1 MERKA
6 GQQSMTEED
15 VERLLSLAAD
25 RSNEARKELFHAIV
39 DFFLPEKY
47 RLTEHQRALM
57 SDVLAKLV
65 KTIEMDVRRN
75 LAEMLLRSEIDLPEL
90 ERMLANDEIEV
101 ARPLLENSKVLRDA
115 DLIEIVKTRSDQH
128 RLAIAMRD
136 HLSETVTDALIAH
149 GSTDVIEALIRNED
163 AVLSRRAMEY
173 LVAES
178 RRLDRFQEPLLSRS
192 DLPPELAHRMYWW
205 VSAALRRR
213 ILLEFDISEEILDAA
228 LQSAT
233 RQAVVE
239 VDENQSLQ
247 SRAHKLARRLNE
259 LGELTDNFLLQ
270 VLRQQRIAVFLAGI
284 CERAQIDNR
293 MGWHIISGKN
303 LESFIV
309 LARAI
314 DMSRDVMAHI
324 VLLLGK
330 VNNPMAM
337 QRPEV
342 LTTILKLYDELE
354 PARAQRVLKL
364 WQRDASY
371 VMAIDGVQN
380 GAV

>member
-1 MERKA
+1 
-6 GQQSMTEED
+6 MTEED
-15 VERLLSLAAD
+15 VERLLALAAD
-25 RSNEARKELFHAIV
+25 RSKEARQELFHAII

-47 RLTEHQRALM
+47 RLTEQQRALM
-57 SDVLAKLV
+57 QDVLTKLV
-65 KTIEMDVRRN
+65 KSIEMDVRRN
-75 LAEMLLRSEIDLPEL
+75 LAEMLLRSEVNLPDL

-128 RLAIAMRD
+128 RLAIAMRGD
-136 HLSETVTDALIAH
+136 VSAPLADALIEH

-178 RRLDRFQEPLLSRS
+178 RRLDRFQEPLLSRA

-213 ILLEFDISEEILDAA
+213 ILLEFDISEEVLDSA

-239 VDENQSLQ
+239 ADEGQSLQ
-247 SRAHKLARRLNE
+247 ARAHKLARRLNE
-259 LGELTDNFLLQ
+259 LGELTDAFLLQ

-284 CERAQIDNR
+284 CERAQIDSR
-293 MGWHIISGKN
+293 VGWHVISGRN

-324 VLLLGK
+324 MLLLGQ
-330 VNNPMAM
+330 VNNPVAM

-354 PARAQRVLKL
+354 AERARRVLKL
-364 WQRDASY
+364 WQRDAAY
-371 VMAIDGVQN
+371 MMAIDGVQD
-380 GAV
+380 GAI

>member
-1 MERKA
+1 MSQDDIEK
-6 GQQSMTEED
+6 
-15 VERLLSLAAD
+15 LLGLAAD
-25 RSNEARKELFHAIV
+25 RSHEARKELIHAII
-39 DFFLPEKY
+39 DFFLPDRY
-47 RLTEHQRALM
+47 RLTEQQRALM
-57 SDVLAKLV
+57 TDVLTKLV
-65 KTIEMDVRRN
+65 KSIEMDVRRN
-75 LAEMLLRSEIDLPEL
+75 LAEMLLRSEVDLPEL

-101 ARPLLENSKVLRDA
+101 ARPLLEQSKVLQDS
-115 DLIEIVKTRSDQH
+115 DLIEIVKKRTDQH

-136 HLSETVTDALIAH
+136 RLSEPVADALIEH
-149 GSTDVIEALIRNED
+149 GSPDVIEALIRNED
-163 AVLSRRAMEY
+163 AALSRRAMEY

-213 ILLEFDISEEILDAA
+213 ILTEFTIDEETLDAA

-239 VDENQSLQ
+239 MEDGQSLQ
-247 SRAHKLARRLNE
+247 ARAHRLARRLQE
-259 LGELTDNFLLQ
+259 LGELTDTFLLQ
-270 VLRQQRIAVFLAGI
+270 VLRQQRVALFLAGI
-284 CERAQIDNR
+284 CERAQIDSR
-293 MGWHIISGKN
+293 IGWHIISSRQ

-314 DMSRDVMAHI
+314 GMSRDIMAHI
-324 VLLLGK
+324 VLLLGQ
-330 VNNPMAM
+330 VNNPLAM

-342 LTTILKLYDELE
+342 LTTILKLYDELD
-354 PARAQRVLKL
+354 PARAERVLKL

-371 VMAIDGVQN
+371 VLAIDGVQH
-380 GAV
+380 GAD